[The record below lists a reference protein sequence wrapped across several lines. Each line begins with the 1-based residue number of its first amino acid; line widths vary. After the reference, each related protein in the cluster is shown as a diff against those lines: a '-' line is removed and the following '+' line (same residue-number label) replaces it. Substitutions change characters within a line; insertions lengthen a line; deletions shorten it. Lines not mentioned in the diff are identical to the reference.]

1 MFIKEPVPKEHVHK
15 RTGPKRTTG
24 KRRPKIKEKLLN
36 LIYPKVCGICG
47 KGKDTYLCK
56 KCENKL
62 KTIVIWG
69 KDEYMDKY
77 FENHYYIFKYDNLI
91 RNLILDYKFNEK
103 PYLFR
108 SFSEFINKY
117 QKSYLQLEIYDII
130 IPVPL
135 SKKRKK
141 ERGYNQSLLISKEI
155 AKTLKTKVENDILI
169 KNKNNQI
176 QSSLNKERKREKCCK
191 CVQNN

>member
-1 MFIKEPVPKEHVHK
+1 MGPGLFGTFFWKGTVPNQK
-15 RTGPKRTTG
+15 
-24 KRRPKIKEKLLN
+24 KRRHKIKEQLLS

-47 KGKDTYLCK
+47 KGKATYLCK

-62 KTIVIWG
+62 KTIAIWG
-69 KDEYMDKY
+69 EDKYLDKY

-108 SFSEFINKY
+108 SFSEVINKY

-155 AKTLKTKVENDILI
+155 AKTLNIKVENDILI
-169 KNKNNQI
+169 KNKNNKI

-191 CVQNN
+191 CIQNNQLK

>member
-1 MFIKEPVPKEHVHK
+1 MENVHK
-15 RTGPKRTTG
+15 RTGPKRTKG
-24 KRRPKIKEKLLN
+24 KRRSKIKEQLLN

-62 KTIVIWG
+62 KTIAIWG
-69 KDEYMDKY
+69 EDKYLDKY

-108 SFSEFINKY
+108 SFSEVINKY

-130 IPVPL
+130 IPIPL

-155 AKTLKTKVENDILI
+155 AKTLNTKVENDILI
-169 KNKNNQI
+169 KNKNNKI

-191 CVQNN
+191 CIQNNQLK